1 MLDSTRTLNKKVREA
16 EVAQYNFILVVG
28 EKEKEV
34 GAVNVRTHDNEVKGT
49 MPLEECIKMFKNLE
63 ANYQ

>member
-1 MLDSTRTLNKKVREA
+1 MREA

-34 GAVNVRTHDNEVKGT
+34 NAVNVRTHDNEVKGT
-49 MPLEECIKMFKNLE
+49 MSLDECIAMFKDLE
-63 ANYQ
+63 ASYK